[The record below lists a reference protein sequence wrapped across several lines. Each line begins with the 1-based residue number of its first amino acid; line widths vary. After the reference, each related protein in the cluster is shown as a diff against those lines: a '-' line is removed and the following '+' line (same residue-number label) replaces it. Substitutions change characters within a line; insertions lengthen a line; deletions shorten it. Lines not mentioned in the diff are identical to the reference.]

1 MNIVLIAAVSRNG
14 VIGKDGAIPW
24 DLKEELKFFQKQT
37 TGSAIIM
44 GRATHESIGRPLPN
58 RLNILM
64 TRSPKKRDDGVIE
77 VSTKEKACE
86 AARAFS
92 DEIYII
98 GGENI
103 YKEFMPLAQAMLITE
118 VELDIKSGSAFF
130 PEWDNAEWKEVSRVR
145 SEEGDVKFSFVKY
158 SRY

>member
-118 VELDIKSGSAFF
+118 VELDIQSGSTFF
-130 PEWDNAEWKEVSRVR
+130 PEWDNAEWKEVSRVL
-145 SEEGDVKFSFVKY
+145 SEEGDIKFSFVKY
-158 SRY
+158 YRY